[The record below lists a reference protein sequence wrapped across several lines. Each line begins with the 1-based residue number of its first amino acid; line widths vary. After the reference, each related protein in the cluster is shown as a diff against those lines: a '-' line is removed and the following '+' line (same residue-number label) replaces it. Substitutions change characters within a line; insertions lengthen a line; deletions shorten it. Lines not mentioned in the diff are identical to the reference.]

1 MERAPA
7 LRRAIEL
14 SAISV
19 ALSGVFGAAA
29 VAVALATGRMSLLG
43 FGFDAVM
50 DSIASIVL
58 IWRFQIERASPS
70 RAREVERAAETAVGV
85 VLVVLGVVLAVG
97 SASALLRGAHA
108 EATTVGLVISLTSAV
123 LLPPLALAKRRIAE
137 RLGSRALRADAV
149 LTGIAA
155 LIAAISLLGYVLTE
169 TLGIHAAD
177 PIGGLLVSGILI
189 REGIGAVR
197 GEPDAAPG

>member
-197 GEPDAAPG
+197 GEPDVAPG